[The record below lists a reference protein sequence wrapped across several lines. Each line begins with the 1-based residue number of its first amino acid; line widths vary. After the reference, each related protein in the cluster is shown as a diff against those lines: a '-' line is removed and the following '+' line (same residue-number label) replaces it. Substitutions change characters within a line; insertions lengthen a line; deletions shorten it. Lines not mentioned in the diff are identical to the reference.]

1 MSENVEK
8 KELTMEEVAKHNSQQ
23 DCWLVIGNKS
33 NGGPKVYDISKYL
46 NEHPG
51 GPEIMLDFAG
61 KDADD
66 MFEDIGHST
75 GAREKL
81 RTLYVGD
88 LKVSFFSLL
97 LLLSLILFF
106 RLLV

>member
-1 MSENVEK
+1 MTENVEK
-8 KELTMEEVAKHNSQQ
+8 KEFTMEEVAKHNSQQ

-106 RLLV
+106 VF

>member
-1 MSENVEK
+1 MTESVEK
-8 KELTMEEVAKHNSQQ
+8 KEFTMEEVAKHNSQQ

-33 NGGPKVYDISKYL
+33 NGGPKVYDVSKYL

-81 RTLYVGD
+81 STLVVGN
-88 LKVSFFSLL
+88 LKVSYFLY
-97 LLLSLILFF
+97 
-106 RLLV
+106 